1 MPLPELPATTAKR
14 LVAALKR
21 LGFYEVRQTGSHLQ
35 LKRGNLL
42 VTVPMRGRDLSRSV
56 LKSVLRQARLSVE
69 ELKEV
74 L

>member
-1 MPLPELPATTAKR
+1 LPELPVVKPKK
-14 LVAALKR
+14 LVAAFKR

-42 VTVPMRGRDLSRSV
+42 ATVPIHPGDIEPRVLRSI
-56 LKSVLRQARLSVE
+56 LRQAHVSID
-69 ELKEV
+69 ELQKA

>member
-1 MPLPELPATTAKR
+1 MPDIPVVKPRK

-21 LGFYEVRQTGSHLQ
+21 MGFYEVRQTGSHLQ

-42 VTVPMRGRDLSRSV
+42 ATVPMHSGDVSPGVLRSI
-56 LKSVLRQARLSVE
+56 LRQAHLSVQ
-69 ELKEV
+69 ELREA

>member
-1 MPLPELPATTAKR
+1 LPEVPVLKPKK
-14 LVAALKR
+14 LVRALKR

-42 VTVPMRGRDLSRSV
+42 VTVPMHPGDVDPRVLRSI
-56 LKSVLRQARLSVE
+56 LRQAHLSVE
-69 ELKEV
+69 DLRDV

>member
-1 MPLPELPATTAKR
+1 LPELPVVKPKR

-21 LGFYEVRQTGSHLQ
+21 IGFREVRQAGSHLQ

-42 VTVPMRGRDLSRSV
+42 ATVPMHSGDISPGV
-56 LKSVLRQARLSVE
+56 LRSVLRQARLSVD
-69 ELKEV
+69 ELRKA

>member
-1 MPLPELPATTAKR
+1 MPEVPIVKPKKLI
-14 LVAALKR
+14 AALNR

-42 VTVPMRGRDLSRSV
+42 ATVPMHPGDVSPRVLRSI
-56 LKSVLRQARLSVE
+56 LRQARLSVQ
-69 ELKEV
+69 ELQKA

>member
-1 MPLPELPATTAKR
+1 MPDVPVLKPKK

-21 LGFYEVRQTGSHLQ
+21 MGFHEVRQTGSHLQ

-42 VTVPMRGRDLSRSV
+42 ATVPMHPGDVSPGVLRS
-56 LKSVLRQARLSVE
+56 LLRQAHLSVQ
-69 ELKEV
+69 ELRKA

>member
-1 MPLPELPATTAKR
+1 LPDVPVVKPKR

-21 LGFYEVRQTGSHLQ
+21 LGFYEVRQRGSHLQ

-42 VTVPMRGRDLSRSV
+42 VTVPVHPGDIEPRVLRSI
-56 LKSVLRQARLSVE
+56 LRQAHVSVE
-69 ELKEV
+69 DLRKA

>member
-1 MPLPELPATTAKR
+1 MPLPELPVIRPKR

-21 LGFYEVRQTGSHLQ
+21 LGFYEVRQEGSHLQ

-42 VTVPMRGRDLSRSV
+42 VTVPMHSADISPFLLRSI
-56 LKSVLRQARLSVE
+56 LRQARVSAE
-69 ELKEV
+69 ELLAV